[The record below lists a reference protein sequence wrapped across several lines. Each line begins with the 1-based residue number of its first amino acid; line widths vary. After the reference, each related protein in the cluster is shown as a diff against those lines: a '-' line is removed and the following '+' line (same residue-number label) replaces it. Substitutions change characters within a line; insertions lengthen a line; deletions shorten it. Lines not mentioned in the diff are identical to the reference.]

1 MASAQ
6 DDIAALIA
14 RADAEYPTLDKGKRV
29 DFAGVTAMAGLTIL
43 ARHLDA
49 LEERLDQIDPPT
61 GEGQDALGS
70 QVAELRQLV
79 EELTSQVNRGS
90 EQDK

>member
-14 RADAEYPTLDKGKRV
+14 RADTEYPTLDKGRRV

-49 LEERLDQIDPPT
+49 LNERLDRIDAPT
-61 GEGQDALGS
+61 GEGQVDLGS

-79 EELTSQVNRGS
+79 EALTAQVNQGP
-90 EQDK
+90 EPAK

>member
-1 MASAQ
+1 MASAR

-14 RADAEYPTLDKGKRV
+14 RADTEYPTLDKGQRV

-49 LEERLDQIDPPT
+49 LEERLDRIDPPT
-61 GEGQDALGS
+61 GEGQVDLGA

-79 EELTSQVNRGS
+79 EELTALVKRGP
-90 EQDK
+90 EQGK

>member
-6 DDIAALIA
+6 EDIAALIA
-14 RADAEYPTLDKGKRV
+14 RADTEYPTLDKGRRV

-49 LEERLDQIDPPT
+49 LKERLDRIDPPA
-61 GEGQDALGS
+61 GEGHIDLGP
-70 QVAELRQLV
+70 QVNELRQLV
-79 EELTSQVNRGS
+79 EELTARVDQGP
-90 EQDK
+90 EPAQ

>member
-14 RADAEYPTLDKGKRV
+14 RADTEYPTLDKGRRV

-49 LEERLDQIDPPT
+49 LKEQLDRIDPPT
-61 GEGQDALGS
+61 GEGHVDLGS

-79 EELTSQVNRGS
+79 EELTAREDQGS
-90 EQDK
+90 EPAK

>member
-14 RADAEYPTLDKGKRV
+14 RADTEYPTLDKGQRV

-49 LEERLDQIDPPT
+49 LEERLGRVDPPRR
-61 GEGQDALGS
+61 EGQVDLGPE
-70 QVAELRQLV
+70 VAELRQLV
-79 EELTSQVNRGS
+79 EELTALVRRGP
-90 EQDK
+90 EQGK

>member
-1 MASAQ
+1 M
-6 DDIAALIA
+6 
-14 RADAEYPTLDKGKRV
+14 

-49 LEERLDQIDPPT
+49 LEERLDRIDPPT
-61 GEGQDALGS
+61 GEAQVDLGA

-79 EELTSQVNRGS
+79 EELTALVKRGPG
-90 EQDK
+90 QAK